1 MSATAAARPLDRVL
15 AAVPDPKRDGAG
27 WRARCPSHEDRR
39 ASLGIREAE
48 DGRVLMRCRAGC
60 KTEAVVAALGLT
72 WAALYPDRPADTGRG
87 AQPAANG
94 HPATAGRTVRHELR
108 SLDGQVVA
116 VHCRE
121 VDPATGKKL
130 GAVWWERPDGS
141 RGLGGSR
148 VEDLP
153 MFVPGSAA
161 TLAALKDGA
170 EVILTEGEPAAVAV
184 AWCGLAAAGT
194 VTGAATIPSYDV
206 LRSLVRLRV
215 QLWPD
220 HDEPGREHM
229 ARIAGRL
236 AALGCGSVEVIE
248 WPEAPARGDAR
259 DFLLPHVKDAAAG
272 RVAVE
277 ALPRRPWSPPGRE
290 LVTAHIALSAPP
302 TETWPELDGAAL
314 HGLAGEVVEA
324 IGPHTEADPVAVLVS
339 LLVAFGNAAGTGP
352 HVVVG
357 ATHHPARIFAALVGE
372 TSRAR
377 KGDSWAAVRRLM
389 AQAVPEW
396 AEARVQGGLSSGEGL
411 ISAVRDPVEEI
422 DRKTG
427 ERRVVDAGAEDRRL
441 LAVEP
446 ELSRTLR
453 VMKRDGSTLSA
464 VIRDAWDS
472 GSLRVMTKT
481 QLRATGAHISVI
493 GHITE
498 EELRRELD
506 DVSLANGFANR
517 FLWLAVRRSKRLPE
531 PEPLDGPAV
540 DRLSAR
546 IAEALR
552 FARACGAVLRD
563 DDARQVWAEVYPDL
577 TADRPGMLGAI
588 LSRSEAHAVRLS
600 LIYALLDQSSV
611 VRREHLHA
619 ALAVIDYAEAST
631 RHIFGDRLGDPV
643 ADAIVAALADGREL
657 TRNALR
663 DLFGHHG
670 GSQRIA
676 AALVDLAARGLVT
689 AETRET
695 GGRPAEVW
703 RRVP

>member
-1 MSATAAARPLDRVL
+1 VL

>member
-1 MSATAAARPLDRVL
+1 MSPTAAVRPLDRVL
-15 AAVPDPKRDGAG
+15 AALPDPKRDGAG

-72 WAALYPDRPADTGRG
+72 WGALYPDRPADTGRG

-94 HPATAGRTVRHELR
+94 HPATAGRTVRHELHA
-108 SLDGQVVA
+108 LDGKVLA
-116 VHCRE
+116 VHIRQ
-121 VDPATGKKL
+121 VDAATGKKL

-153 MFVPGSAA
+153 LFVPGSAA
-161 TLAALKDGA
+161 TLAGIEDGA
-170 EVILTEGEPAAVAV
+170 EVILTEGEPAAVAL
-184 AWCGLAAAGT
+184 AWCGIVGVAT
-194 VTGAATIPSYDV
+194 VTGAATIPTDAV
-206 LRSLVRLRV
+206 LSCLVRLRV
-215 QLWPD
+215 LLWPD
-220 HDEPGREHM
+220 ADDPGAEHM
-229 ARIAGRL
+229 QRIAARL
-236 AALGCGSVEVIE
+236 VALGCGSVEVIE

-272 RVAVE
+272 RIAVE
-277 ALPRRPWSPPGRE
+277 ALPRRPWSPPGPE
-290 LVTAHIALSAPP
+290 PVTAHIALSAPP

-314 HGLAGEVVEA
+314 HGLGGEVVAA
-324 IGPHTEADPVAVLVS
+324 IDPHTEADPVAVLTS
-339 LLVAFGNAAGTGP
+339 FLAAFGNVVGLSP
-352 HVVVG
+352 HVEGG
-357 ATHHPARIFAALVGE
+357 ATYHPARIFAALVGE

-396 AEARVQGGLSSGEGL
+396 AETRVQGGLSSGEGL
-411 ISAVRDPVEEI
+411 ISAVRDPVEETE
-422 DRKTG
+422 RKTG
-427 ERRVVDAGAEDRRL
+427 ERRVVDAGVEDKRL
-441 LAVEP
+441 LVVEP
-446 ELSRTLR
+446 ELGRTLR

-481 QLRATGAHISVI
+481 QLRATGAHVSIL

-506 DVSLANGFANR
+506 DTSLANGFANR

-531 PEPLDGPAV
+531 PEPLDGPTV
-540 DRLSAR
+540 ERLSAR
-546 IAEALR
+546 IAEAAR
-552 FARACGAVLRD
+552 FARACGAVPRD
-563 DDARQVWAEVYPDL
+563 DEARKVWAEVYPGL
-577 TADRPGMLGAI
+577 TADRPGMLGSI

-703 RRVP
+703 RRAS